1 MSEATRGTEVADS
14 EVQQTSHTHRR
25 FKDELRR
32 ERASEGGTEGG
43 VCDRDDSNPLDEPDA
58 RVDWSDLPDGILHR
72 VFQLLFQEKDGHQI
86 VGTCGQVCRGWHDDA
101 WDVLMQDTAATRRPV
116 PGVAPEDNDEAEGGE
131 GMMNGDA
138 KKEDS
143 TVRARRETSDASSM
157 DEDIVSKRRKLPDES
172 EAVSAP
178 SGGGGGGG
186 VGDEPDGYDD
196 DGSELFVGAGPFPR
210 PNAADAANTTGA
222 PAEQVGSGAQDSA
235 HCQHSDGSVLHAG
248 DGAAARQQTPTSLAR
263 GRAGEPDE

>member
-1 MSEATRGTEVADS
+1 
-14 EVQQTSHTHRR
+14 
-25 FKDELRR
+25 
-32 ERASEGGTEGG
+32 
-43 VCDRDDSNPLDEPDA
+43 
-58 RVDWSDLPDGILHR
+58 
-72 VFQLLFQEKDGHQI
+72 
-86 VGTCGQVCRGWHDDA
+86 
-101 WDVLMQDTAATRRPV
+101 
-116 PGVAPEDNDEAEGGE
+116 
-131 GMMNGDA
+131 MMNGDA

-196 DGSELFVGAGPFPR
+196 DGSELFVGAGPSPR

-263 GRAGEPDE
+263 GRAGDEPDE

>member
-1 MSEATRGTEVADS
+1 
-14 EVQQTSHTHRR
+14 
-25 FKDELRR
+25 
-32 ERASEGGTEGG
+32 
-43 VCDRDDSNPLDEPDA
+43 
-58 RVDWSDLPDGILHR
+58 
-72 VFQLLFQEKDGHQI
+72 
-86 VGTCGQVCRGWHDDA
+86 
-101 WDVLMQDTAATRRPV
+101 
-116 PGVAPEDNDEAEGGE
+116 
-131 GMMNGDA
+131 MMNGDA

-178 SGGGGGGG
+178 SAGAGG
-186 VGDEPDGYDD
+186 GDEPDRYDD

-263 GRAGEPDE
+263 GRVGDLDE

>member
-1 MSEATRGTEVADS
+1 
-14 EVQQTSHTHRR
+14 
-25 FKDELRR
+25 
-32 ERASEGGTEGG
+32 
-43 VCDRDDSNPLDEPDA
+43 
-58 RVDWSDLPDGILHR
+58 
-72 VFQLLFQEKDGHQI
+72 

-116 PGVAPEDNDEAEGGE
+116 PGVAPEDNDEADGGE

-178 SGGGGGGG
+178 SGAGGAG

>member
-1 MSEATRGTEVADS
+1 M
-14 EVQQTSHTHRR
+14 
-25 FKDELRR
+25 
-32 ERASEGGTEGG
+32 
-43 VCDRDDSNPLDEPDA
+43 
-58 RVDWSDLPDGILHR
+58 DWSDLPDGILHR

-116 PGVAPEDNDEAEGGE
+116 PGVAPEDNDEADGGE

-248 DGAAARQQTPTSLAR
+248 DGAAAREHTPTSLAR

>member
-131 GMMNGDA
+131 GMNGDA

-186 VGDEPDGYDD
+186 GDEPDGYDD

-210 PNAADAANTTGA
+210 PNAADNTGV

-263 GRAGEPDE
+263 GRAGDPD

>member
-101 WDVLMQDTAATRRPV
+101 WM
-116 PGVAPEDNDEAEGGE
+116 
-131 GMMNGDA
+131 
-138 KKEDS
+138 S
-143 TVRARRETSDASSM
+143 
-157 DEDIVSKRRKLPDES
+157 
-172 EAVSAP
+172 
-178 SGGGGGGG
+178 
-186 VGDEPDGYDD
+186 
-196 DGSELFVGAGPFPR
+196 
-210 PNAADAANTTGA
+210 
-222 PAEQVGSGAQDSA
+222 
-235 HCQHSDGSVLHAG
+235 
-248 DGAAARQQTPTSLAR
+248 
-263 GRAGEPDE
+263 